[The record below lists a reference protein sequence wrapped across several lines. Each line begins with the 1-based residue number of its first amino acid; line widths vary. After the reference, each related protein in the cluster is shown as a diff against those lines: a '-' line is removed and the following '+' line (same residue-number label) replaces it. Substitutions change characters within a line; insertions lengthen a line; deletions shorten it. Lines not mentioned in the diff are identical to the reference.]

1 MLREAAFH
9 TDPCD
14 MTMSMMREKQYE
26 ACERR
31 LLAHPRVALFSEE
44 ATDTDAQALYE
55 HSYAWPGK
63 LTRLVTLKELRR
75 DVRALLPVESLY
87 ISLPEREILERL
99 ILHEGEMVMTD
110 WDDIGAA
117 ESLVRRLWCG
127 FRAEGEEWILTLP
140 KELIQPL
147 MKGLNSSEQLGI
159 RERCF
164 RYDATIHG
172 LLYLTGLLHAAQAQ
186 EFFLTHVMRVP
197 SPRAVEIARRYMQV
211 TFEYILDENGEMVL
225 LHPGLVN
232 PYQLVKRQEVS
243 TMGAFEM
250 SQTMMAGGMNGI
262 LPEEIP
268 LHEKLCF
275 SLRGAMRPDYDLNE
289 AAEDLR
295 MLAKQ
300 GVSLEELEDV
310 LSSLLAVMPTPE
322 MLGALRQLYEGT
334 PRWLGLKAALEH

>member
-1 MLREAAFH
+1 VLREAAFH
-9 TDPCD
+9 SDPCD

-31 LLAHPRVALFSEE
+31 LLAHPPVALFSAE
-44 ATDTDAQALYE
+44 ATDLDAQALYE
-55 HSYAWPGK
+55 HSYAYPGR
-63 LTRLVTLKELRR
+63 LTCLVTLKELRR

-87 ISLPEREILERL
+87 VSFAEREMLERL

-127 FRAEGEEWILTLP
+127 FRTEGSDWILTLP
-140 KELIQPL
+140 KTL
-147 MKGLNSSEQLGI
+147 MEPIMAALNRSEMLGI
-159 RERCF
+159 RDRCF

-172 LLYLTGLLHAAQAQ
+172 LLYLTGLLHASQALD
-186 EFFLTHVMRVP
+186 FFLTHVMRVP
-197 SPRAVEIARRYMQV
+197 SPRADEIGRRYMQA
-211 TFEYILDENGEMVL
+211 TFEYISDEAGDMIL
-225 LHPGLVN
+225 LHPGLAN
-232 PYQLVKRQEVS
+232 PYQLVKRQELGA
-243 TMGAFEM
+243 MGAFEM

-262 LPEEIP
+262 LPEEAP
-268 LHEKLCF
+268 LHEKLCL
-275 SLRGAMRPDYDLNE
+275 SLKGAMRPDYDLNE

-300 GVSLEELEDV
+300 GVSLEEMEDV
-310 LSSLLAVMPTPE
+310 LSSLVAVLPTPE
-322 MLGALRQLYEGT
+322 MLGALKQLYEGT

>member
-1 MLREAAFH
+1 MLREAAVH
-9 TDPCD
+9 SDPCD

-31 LLAHPRVALFSEE
+31 LLAHPGLALF
-44 ATDTDAQALYE
+44 ADDADDWDAQSLFE
-55 HSYAWPGK
+55 RSYFYSGK
-63 LTRLVTLKELRR
+63 TLKLVTLQELRTR
-75 DVRALLPVESLY
+75 VMNTLPAEAMF
-87 ISLPEREILERL
+87 ISQAEREILERL
-99 ILHEGEMVMTD
+99 ILNDGEMLLTD

-127 FRAEGEEWILTLP
+127 FRAQGNDWYLSLP
-140 KELIQPL
+140 ACL
-147 MKGLNSSEQLGI
+147 METVLNSLNQSEAAGI

-172 LLYLTGLLHAAQAQ
+172 LLYLTGLLHASQAMD
-186 EFFLTHVMRVP
+186 FFMGHVMHQD
-197 SPRAVEIARRYMQV
+197 SPAAIEIARRYIQAS
-211 TFEYILDENGEMVL
+211 FEYITDEKGEMIL
-225 LHPGLVN
+225 LHPGLAN
-232 PYQLVKRQEVS
+232 PYQLVRKQS
-243 TMGAFEM
+243 LSAMGSFEM

-268 LHEKLCF
+268 LHEKMCL
-275 SLRGAMRPDYDLNE
+275 SMRGAMRPDIDLND

-300 GVSLEELEDV
+300 GVTLEELESV
-310 LSSLLAVMPTPE
+310 LSSLLAVLPTPE